1 MSLSSGSSFV
11 VLKNL
16 NDTVLE
22 GSIVETVSAST
33 NSDINIVLGIGLN
46 QRKFVTESGT
56 VISVTGTKQKIDSCF
71 ERVEQNT
78 IPKVAQRRIIREQ
91 GETGKRGP
99 QGPQG
104 SQGPVGPQG
113 PQGEIGPQ
121 GVPGDIGSVGSPGK
135 DGLDGVGVKS
145 VESLDQSTILIH
157 LTDGAVFSAELPKG
171 PPGFDG
177 MQGQPGD
184 KGEPGDTGEPG
195 EQGDQG
201 PKGEVGP
208 KGQRGLPGKDGQNG
222 KDGAQ
227 GVEGKQGPQGERGL
241 KGSKGPKGDSGK
253 QGIPGPV
260 GPVGSKG
267 SLGSEGKQGPR
278 GESGKRGSEGKSGV
292 VKARFPLKYDE
303 KNQELTFDAK
313 SLERVLN
320 VNQFD
325 PMAVN
330 NLLTAI
336 GGGGAVAIL
345 HNGRR
350 LLNSVGDVNITRGLD
365 VTRKGGNIDL
375 KLDDDVS
382 FSFVG
387 TTMNG
392 QKNESELGTGDFWF
406 NTSGGAARLYIRIDD
421 NWVEV

>member
-1 MSLSSGSSFV
+1 MSLSSGNSFV

-22 GSIVETVSAST
+22 GSIVETVSTSVKPDV
-33 NSDINIVLGIGLN
+33 NVVLGIGLN
-46 QRKFVTESGT
+46 QRKFVTESG
-56 VISVTGTKQKIDSCF
+56 VVVSVTGTKQKIDSYF
-71 ERVEQNT
+71 EPVEDI
-78 IPKVAQRRIIREQ
+78 IPKPKYTRVINEQ
-91 GETGKRGP
+91 VKVGKRGP
-99 QGPQG
+99 IGQRGPQG
-104 SQGPVGPQG
+104 LQGPVGPQG
-113 PQGEIGPQ
+113 PQGDIGPQ
-121 GVPGDIGSVGSPGK
+121 GVKGDDGAVGSPGEN
-135 DGLDGVGVKS
+135 GVGVKS

-157 LTDGAVFSAELPKG
+157 LTDGTVFSAELPKG
-171 PPGFDG
+171 PPGFNG
-177 MQGQPGD
+177 MQGQPGERGEVGE
-184 KGEPGDTGEPG
+184 KGEPGERG
-195 EQGDQG
+195 EQGAQG
-201 PKGEVGP
+201 PKGDVGP
-208 KGQRGLPGKDGQNG
+208 RGEKGLQGQNG
-222 KDGAQ
+222 KNGLDGSD
-227 GVEGKQGPQGERGL
+227 GKPGERGERGL
-241 KGSKGPKGDSGK
+241 KGPKGPKGDSGK
-253 QGIPGPV
+253 EGIPGPV
-260 GPVGSKG
+260 GPVGPQGSKG
-267 SLGSEGKQGPR
+267 DEGKRGPK

-303 KNQELTFDAK
+303 KKQELTFDAK

-365 VTRKGGNIDL
+365 VTRTGGNVDL
-375 KLDDDVS
+375 ELDDDVP

-406 NTSGGAARLYIRIDD
+406 NTTLGGLFLRVDA